1 MDFRRLA
8 QDRCGLKSEIISL
21 SRLWANRNRK
31 ESMRRMIYWH
41 KPLFPRPNFFPN
53 KAEKWNDVRG
63 ASFSLSL
70 SLAFIL
76 GTLFFSYVLNL
87 VFNQI
92 IIILLGMIY
101 TLLNTV
107 FSLRPPQLLHSK
119 RDEFEKLINSFDLE
133 CLKSWWFCGGS
144 KTSPKFAKICGES
157 ENDLFGFFCVVCL
170 FFACIVL

>member
-1 MDFRRLA
+1 MYA
-8 QDRCGLKSEIISL
+8 
-21 SRLWANRNRK
+21 
-31 ESMRRMIYWH
+31 M
-41 KPLFPRPNFFPN
+41 PLF
-53 KAEKWNDVRG
+53 
-63 ASFSLSL
+63 LSL

-76 GTLFFSYVLNL
+76 GTLFSPYVLNL

-92 IIILLGMIY
+92 TIILLGMIY

-157 ENDLFGFFCVVCL
+157 ENDLFGFFLCSLSFLCL
-170 FFACIVL
+170 YCALNLYDIDRGTEHNKKTPQWITTSIYDNAISSHVFFCWFTYAHS